1 MNIGTTRE
9 DPSSIGG
16 QQLCPQL
23 IACRAHVKAVIS
35 KQGSLRFSTLV
46 QHGIEDIDEVVIGM
60 KRYLVLD
67 EPVGLSYTS
76 HQIETRRTRFDGDE
90 GKVDWA

>member
-1 MNIGTTRE
+1 MNVGTTRE

-16 QQLCPQL
+16 QQFCPQL
-23 IACRAHVKAVIS
+23 IARRAHVKAVIS
-35 KQGSLRFSTLV
+35 KQDRLRLSILV

-67 EPVGLSYTS
+67 EPVGLPYAI
-76 HQIETRRTRFDGDE
+76 HQIETRWARLDGD
-90 GKVDWA
+90 KSDIDLA